1 MEKIGDEIRNKLVKN
16 GTQCSHNCR
25 RIFQASSSAAH
36 GWSMVVG
43 CQKRKKM
50 VGEHILSNWSL
61 MELVAGFLNLF
72 IRVNRLGFEFSLSGL
87 SLWWMVKGFGRGR
100 GVAHGVRNQVTIK
113 CLLCWK
119 ISSFCTRQESEWPK
133 QICSSRNDPPLS
145 NSLLYSEEANT
156 WEKPW
161 KTQANGYEG
170 QACLKSHPEL
180 HRHVKHE

>member
-1 MEKIGDEIRNKLVKN
+1 MALNVATIVAGFFRL
-16 GTQCSHNCR
+16 HHR
-25 RIFQASSSAAH
+25 RRMDDLWWWVAKSE
-36 GWSMVVG
+36 
-43 CQKRKKM
+43 KKM

-119 ISSFCTRQESEWPK
+119 ISSFCTRQESEWSN

-156 WEKPW
+156 
-161 KTQANGYEG
+161 
-170 QACLKSHPEL
+170 
-180 HRHVKHE
+180 